1 MPGIIGM
8 RKIHGSPE
16 IRKRFMTTK
25 ALGTLCMGTVLFTI
39 TPARAQEAMS
49 ELFSPEIRQPQ
60 PVTEYR
66 FTTFLDQP
74 VGGQT
79 GSMNMMQHDFRLR
92 VPLDANERRAWAL
105 HTRLRLLD
113 IDTGVRLPD
122 TGEKFPG
129 MLSDI
134 RVGATYKTELD
145 NGMTGGAIFRVR
157 FAQRQAVR
165 QRRRDPGQRVGLP
178 AHPARRAIR
187 VAGAGELTPTT
198 ATFLANVPIP
208 GFAYA
213 YQPRPRT
220 QRWLRGIPFSMVRW
234 RPADRWTVEGSFF
247 IPRTAFAKLSYQ
259 LTDPLQLY
267 AAFDWTNQRYFRHER
282 RDDDDRLFY
291 FQKRALAGARWQFDP
306 DCFLDLSGGWAFDRF
321 WFEGEDYGDRGDNR
335 IDISDGPVMQMRFV
349 LKF

>member
-145 NGMTGGAIFRVR
+145 NGMTGGAIFEFGSPSDKP
-157 FAQRQAVR
+157 FASGDEILVNASGYLRIP
-165 QRRRDPGQRVGLP
+165 RDEQSAWLVLVNFSNNRD
-178 AHPARRAIR
+178 
-187 VAGAGELTPTT
+187 
-198 ATFLANVPIP
+198 FLANVPIP

-213 YQPRPRT
+213 YRPDQKLT
-220 QRWLRGIPFSMVRW
+220 LVGGIPFSMVRW

-291 FQKRALAGARWQFDP
+291 FQKRALAGARWQIDP